1 MSTLASRQNKEP
13 QKIRTS
19 VAKAGRNVFRAQD
32 GSLTSYFKTIGSKK
46 SMDAEEEHEAAKT
59 LFELER
65 ELWKTV
71 LASTRDETVLLRY
84 ISSEMAKHT
93 DKYSAA
99 STEATAALIAAF
111 LKEKA
116 KAKREAIAETLVNKL
131 CEVDEDRD
139 LVESAVRHTHALIAD
154 TTDAPTAAGVAK
166 VREVSSR
173 VKGAKHRF
181 IEENL
186 GLVVN
191 IAKRYHVDQMPL
203 ADLIQEG
210 NIGLMRAVDKFDYRK
225 GFRFSTYASWWIRSY
240 ISRAVVRKAG
250 TVRIPE
256 YMLRDRNRIKRT
268 EEANRVKLGRNL
280 SEEELAAELGV
291 TRKRLSRTKKHDVAF
306 IESLDREMPGNDSQK
321 YVDFLADEE
330 TKNPFEAA
338 TLNSWIRSIPDRLSS
353 LSPVERFVLCW
364 RFGLVNGDEMTLQ
377 EIGQCLSLSR
387 ERVRQIQEEA
397 LGKLRTRLEVDAA

>member
-1 MSTLASRQNKEP
+1 MSTLIGTQNIGSKNN
-13 QKIRTS
+13 RTS
-19 VAKAGRNVFRAQD
+19 AAKNRRNAFRTQD
-32 GSLTSYFKTIGSKK
+32 VLLTSYFKTIGGKK
-46 SMDAEEEHEAAKT
+46 SLDAEEEHEAAKA

-65 ELWKTV
+65 SLWKTILGSV
-71 LASTRDETVLLRY
+71 KEESAIIRHISHTLASNP
-84 ISSEMAKHT
+84 
-93 DKYSAA
+93 DKYSVDAERA
-99 STEATAALIAAF
+99 VTALGAALA
-111 LKEKA
+111 KERSKT
-116 KAKREAIAETLVNKL
+116 KREALEETLVTKL
-131 CEVDEDRD
+131 FEVDEDRE
-139 LVESAVRHTHALIAD
+139 LVAAAAREAHGMSRNTADDRAGSRSAD
-154 TTDAPTAAGVAK
+154 
-166 VREVSSR
+166 VREAIGR

-240 ISRAVVRKAG
+240 ISRAIVRKAG

-280 SEEELAAELGV
+280 SEDELAAELGV
-291 TRKRLSRTKKHDVAF
+291 SKKRLSRTKKHDVAF
-306 IESLDREMPGNDSQK
+306 VESLDREMPGNDSQK

>member
-1 MSTLASRQNKEP
+1 MSTLIGTQNIGSKNHRASAAKNRRNAF
-13 QKIRTS
+13 RT
-19 VAKAGRNVFRAQD
+19 QD
-32 GSLTSYFKTIGSKK
+32 VLLTSYFKTIGGKK
-46 SMDAEEEHEAAKT
+46 SLDAEEEHEAAKA

-65 ELWKTV
+65 ALWKTI
-71 LASTRDETVLLRY
+71 LASVKEETTLLRH
-84 ISSEMAKHT
+84 ISQTLASNPE
-93 DKYSAA
+93 KYSVD
-99 STEATAALIAAF
+99 TERTVTALGAAL
-111 LKEKA
+111 LKERSRT
-116 KAKREAIAETLVNKL
+116 KREELEETLVTKL
-131 CEVDEDRD
+131 FEVDEDRE
-139 LVESAVRHTHALIAD
+139 LVAAAAREAHGMNRNTADDRSGSRIAEVR
-154 TTDAPTAAGVAK
+154 AAI
-166 VREVSSR
+166 SR

-240 ISRAVVRKAG
+240 ISRAIVRKAG

-268 EEANRVKLGRNL
+268 EEANRVKLGRSL
-280 SEEELAAELGV
+280 SEDELAAELGV
-291 TRKRLSRTKKHDVAF
+291 SKKRLSRTKKHDVAF
-306 IESLDREMPGNDSQK
+306 VESLDREMPGNDSQK

>member
-1 MSTLASRQNKEP
+1 MSTLIGTQNIGSKNHRASAAKNRRNAF
-13 QKIRTS
+13 RT
-19 VAKAGRNVFRAQD
+19 QD
-32 GSLTSYFKTIGSKK
+32 VLLTSYFKTIGGKK
-46 SMDAEEEHEAAKT
+46 SLDAEEEHEAAKA

-65 ELWKTV
+65 ALWKTI
-71 LASTRDETVLLRY
+71 LASVKEESTLLRH
-84 ISSEMAKHT
+84 ISQTLASNP
-93 DKYSAA
+93 DKYSVD
-99 STEATAALIAAF
+99 TERTVTALGSAL
-111 LKEKA
+111 LKERSRT
-116 KAKREAIAETLVNKL
+116 KREELEETLVTKL
-131 CEVDEDRD
+131 FEVDEDRE
-139 LVESAVRHTHALIAD
+139 LVAAAAREAHGMNRNTADDRSGSRIAEVR
-154 TTDAPTAAGVAK
+154 AAI
-166 VREVSSR
+166 SR

-240 ISRAVVRKAG
+240 ISRAIVRKAG

-268 EEANRVKLGRNL
+268 EEANRVKLGRSL
-280 SEEELAAELGV
+280 SEDELAAELGV
-291 TRKRLSRTKKHDVAF
+291 SKKRLSRTKKHDVAF
-306 IESLDREMPGNDSQK
+306 VESLDREMPGNDSQK